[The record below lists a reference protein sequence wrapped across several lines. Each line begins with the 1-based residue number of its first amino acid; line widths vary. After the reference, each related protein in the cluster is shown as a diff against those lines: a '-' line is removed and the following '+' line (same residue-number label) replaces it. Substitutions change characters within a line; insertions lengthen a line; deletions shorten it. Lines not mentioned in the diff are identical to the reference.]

1 MNVPVSSIIGRC
13 LESLSLWTLNCNTSI
28 LDCMEVFSKG
38 IHRALVPAD
47 SHMENIAG
55 VELVESAS
63 SYRMLTQMDVIK
75 FLKGYEN
82 ELKGILS
89 RKVKEI
95 GAVSDIVFGVTDK
108 TKVIDAIKC
117 MNTASLNAVPIVQSS
132 NDAGE
137 DHSQLINGKNGKLVG
152 TFSATDLRGFPLSQL
167 KSCMHLS
174 VVEFIEKCSVTPLHE
189 VSGLRTSTKDLIT
202 CYPESTLR
210 EMVDKAI
217 NNHVHRVWVVDE
229 QGLLGL
235 VSLTDMTRVIRS
247 WMLSEP
253 A

>member
-1 MNVPVSSIIGRC
+1 
-13 LESLSLWTLNCNTSI
+13 
-28 LDCMEVFSKG
+28 MEVFSKG
-38 IHRALVPAD
+38 IHRTLVPAD

-117 MNTASLNAVPIVQSS
+117 MNTASLNAVPIVQFS

-137 DHSQLINGKNGKLVG
+137 DHSQLINVCE
-152 TFSATDLRGFPLSQL
+152 FSSY
-167 KSCMHLS
+167 
-174 VVEFIEKCSVTPLHE
+174 
-189 VSGLRTSTKDLIT
+189 LIW
-202 CYPESTLR
+202 S
-210 EMVDKAI
+210 
-217 NNHVHRVWVVDE
+217 
-229 QGLLGL
+229 
-235 VSLTDMTRVIRS
+235 
-247 WMLSEP
+247 
-253 A
+253 